1 MPTVLLFA
9 LAILAL
15 FALATVAPKL
25 VRLRIRFFKWLHW
38 TWAVRV
44 LEEHFER
51 WVLFFRIVLL
61 GLAAVLFLTGVA
73 SALS

>member
-1 MPTVLLFA
+1 MLTVLLFA

-15 FALATVAPKL
+15 LALATVAPKL
-25 VRLRIRFFKWLHW
+25 VRLRIRFFKWIHW

-51 WVLFFRIVLL
+51 WVLVLRAVLL
-61 GLAAVLFLTGVA
+61 VLAVALLFFGVA
-73 SALS
+73 TKL